1 MSELQKQFL
10 EEIEQMFWFN
20 LTNSEKNVEFDFGQ
34 YKLNRLYK
42 PFINLY
48 SKDFFVSI
56 EKGITNDKEKQKV
69 IDTFIDFFSLYYN
82 NWDFG
87 YFKSKFNNY
96 QYRVNYSWKDT
107 EFFWATKDC
116 YYVKTSDVVNEIEL
130 NAINTQ
136 TWLDIWEQKEDVKL
150 KFTKKVK
157 SSNERN
163 DKFDFEIEIK
173 DLFIQNEDEDEI
185 KIGYE
190 IIFYNWEESS
200 VNKSTKLKEIKE
212 ELKKYKIDYE
222 NNVWLQNALDNF
234 LKKWWRDYFIH
245 KRLKEFLSEELE
257 WYFFQVLKDDIQNK
271 VAILEIQNQINTL
284 KERYSED
291 KDYLDFQIAKL
302 LKESSNEKN
311 LNIYTFSYAWILN
324 FINIISDLEELK
336 KSLWTKKRKVVRED
350 FCITLWKLDE
360 HIKVDRKEIFEE
372 ISKNENQILEW
383 KELLSNDLKHLKD
396 INIDWIINDLKFQN
410 FEKTKNIVVDTKHFD
425 RKSEVY
431 KRISWMWKQELFEDN
446 AKLDWILIKSENFQA
461 LNTLQDKYAWKIKTT
476 YIDPLYN
483 TWSDWFVYK
492 DWFSHSTWC
501 SMMYDRLVLG
511 KKMLSDD
518 WVLFWSIDDFEVESF
533 KMIWINIFWE
543 KYLDNFIWR
552 KSWEWRDWKMKNTTT
567 FRKDHEY
574 IITLFNWNLS
584 LNKIKELPSFVWKWS
599 NPDND
604 IKWDWLSWSISRS
617 DEWSNI
623 NSEKYYSVISPSWN
637 VITRQFDI
645 TKEEFEKFDKEWKI
659 YWGESWN
666 NVPRFKI
673 YINEKRE
680 ITPYSIF
687 LNKWTTTN
695 GSKRLWDLLWNIDLA
710 NEMRPKPPFL
720 IETLVQLWSEK
731 DSIILDFFFWSW
743 TTLEW
748 VIDLNKDDN
757 WNRKILWIEMWNH
770 FESIT
775 LKRMKKLFYS
785 FDWKDWKAQDLN
797 WYNWFFK
804 YLYLNQYDDWFSENG
819 YLKNLESNINALE
832 SLKIEENKISDL
844 VFRLKDLKEKIYNA
858 DESL

>member
-1 MSELQKQFL
+1 MSDLQKQFL

-48 SKDFFVSI
+48 SKEFFNALESDI
-56 EKGITNDKEKQKV
+56 INDKEKQKV
-69 IDTFIDFFSLYYN
+69 VDTFIDFFSLYYN

-130 NAINTQ
+130 NAINSQ
-136 TWLDIWEQKEDVKL
+136 TWINFNEIQDEEIKL

-157 SSNERN
+157 SSNEKN

-173 DLFIQNEDEDEI
+173 DLFSEVEDEEEI

-190 IIFYNWEESS
+190 IVFYNWEES
-200 VNKSTKLKEIKE
+200 KITKPTKLKQIKE
-212 ELKKYKIDYE
+212 ELKKHNIDYD
-222 NNVWLQNALDNF
+222 NNSWLQNALDNF

-284 KERYSED
+284 KEKYSDD
-291 KDYLDFQIAKL
+291 KEYLDFQIAKL
-302 LKESSNEKN
+302 LKESNWDEKN

-336 KSLWTKKRKVVRED
+336 KSLWTKKRKVIRED

-360 HIKVDRKEIFEE
+360 HIKVDRKEFFES
-372 ISKNENQILEW
+372 IAKNENQILEW

-461 LNTLQDKYAWKIKTT
+461 LNTLQDKYAWKISTI

-483 TWSDWFVYK
+483 TWSDGFIYK
-492 DWFSHSTWC
+492 DWYSHWTWS
-501 SMMYDRLVLG
+501 SMLKDRLD
-511 KKMLSDD
+511 LS
-518 WVLFWSIDDFEVESF
+518 L
-533 KMIWINIFWE
+533 
-543 KYLDNFIWR
+543 KYLNIWWDFF
-552 KSWEWRDWKMKNTTT
+552 SS
-567 FRKDHEY
+567 
-574 IITLFNWNLS
+574 IWNH
-584 LNKIKELPSFVWKWS
+584 
-599 NPDND
+599 
-604 IKWDWLSWSISRS
+604 
-617 DEWSNI
+617 
-623 NSEKYYSVISPSWN
+623 
-637 VITRQFDI
+637 
-645 TKEEFEKFDKEWKI
+645 
-659 YWGESWN
+659 ESWN
-666 NVPRFKI
+666 LNQLLNLVFWEENFIEKLIYFSWNMMNLWWLNSKDFFEQKDYIYHYSNWQNNRTFNKLFKVKLKYLYGLEKRHWI
-673 YINEKRE
+673 DNPFTKAFVNNLLKKEYIKYFKDANFSWYTCDLIWKVENSKIVKLYIEIWDEEQKNRINIDLFEDIITEKRE
-680 ITPYSIF
+680 WFDDDRKYFVEIIGDLFDEIYSFKYRPIIMSESTWF
-687 LNKWTTTN
+687 NSWQKPEKLI
-695 GSKRLWDLLWNIDLA
+695 KRIILSSSNFQD
-710 NEMRPKPPFL
+710 
-720 IETLVQLWSEK
+720 
-731 DSIILDFFFWSW
+731 IILDYFLWSW
-743 TTLEW
+743 TTTSVSHKMGRKYLWFEMW
-748 VIDLNKDDN
+748 EHFENIILPRMK
-757 WNRKILWIEMWNH
+757 KILWWDNSWI
-770 FESIT
+770 
-775 LKRMKKLFYS
+775 S
-785 FDWKDWKAQDLN
+785 FQENYN
-797 WYNWFFK
+797 WWWFFK
-804 YLYLNQYDDWFSENG
+804 YLYLNQYDDWFSDNG
-819 YLKNLESNINALE
+819 YLKNLESEINALE

-844 VFRLKDLKEKIYNA
+844 VFRLKDLKEKIYNG
-858 DESL
+858 DENL

>member
-1 MSELQKQFL
+1 MSDLQKQFL

-48 SKDFFVSI
+48 SKEFFNALESDI
-56 EKGITNDKEKQKV
+56 INDKEKQKV
-69 IDTFIDFFSLYYN
+69 VDTFIDFFSLYYN

-107 EFFWATKDC
+107 EFFWATRDC
-116 YYVKTSDVVNEIEL
+116 YYVKTSDVINEIEL

-136 TWLDIWEQKEDVKL
+136 TWLNIWEQKEDLKL

-157 SSNERN
+157 SSNEKN
-163 DKFDFEIEIK
+163 DTFNFEIEIK
-173 DLFIQNEDEDEI
+173 DLFSEVEDEEET

-190 IIFYNWEESS
+190 IVFYNWEES
-200 VNKSTKLKEIKE
+200 KITKPTKLKQIKE
-212 ELKKYKIDYE
+212 ELKKHNIDYE
-222 NNVWLQNALDNF
+222 NNSWLQNALDNF

-291 KDYLDFQIAKL
+291 KEYLDFQIAKL

-360 HIKVDRKEIFEE
+360 HIKVDRKEFFEE

-476 YIDPLYN
+476 YIDPPFNLWENGDFMYK
-483 TWSDWFVYK
+483 TDYLDWSWA
-492 DWFSHSTWC
+492 SLLH
-501 SMMYDRLVLG
+501 DRITLWKRL
-511 KKMLSDD
+511 LSDD
-518 WVLFWSIDDFEVESF
+518 WSFWTRCDYNWDHIVRPI
-533 KMIWINIFWE
+533 KNKIFWE
-543 KYLDNFIWR
+543 QNFMNEIIVWKSNRIKTKWNKYLSWYDNIFFFA
-552 KSWEWRDWKMKNTTT
+552 K
-567 FRKDHEY
+567 
-574 IITLFNWNLS
+574 
-584 LNKIKELPSFVWKWS
+584 
-599 NPDND
+599 
-604 IKWDWLSWSISRS
+604 
-617 DEWSNI
+617 NI
-623 NSEKYYSVISPSWN
+623 NSLSFTHLSKANENDWYRWMDKPWEVWSIISIDKLHLFSKENIRYDKDWNPTSRAKIILWKECLPPNNSRYPSQETISKLEQEWKIKLNWNWTPQMKRPDEVYLTDNWTDLFGYSNTTWFTTENNEELLLRVIKTWTLENNIVLDFFMWSATTQATSQKLWRKYIWVEFWN
-637 VITRQFDI
+637 Q
-645 TKEEFEKFDKEWKI
+645 FEKFDLPRLKEVISWK
-659 YWGESWN
+659 ESW
-666 NVPRFKI
+666 I
-673 YINEKRE
+673 
-680 ITPYSIF
+680 
-687 LNKWTTTN
+687 
-695 GSKRLWDLLWNIDLA
+695 SK
-710 NEMRPKPPFL
+710 
-720 IETLVQLWSEK
+720 EK
-731 DSIILDFFFWSW
+731 DVDYKWW
-743 TTLEW
+743 
-748 VIDLNKDDN
+748 
-757 WNRKILWIEMWNH
+757 
-770 FESIT
+770 
-775 LKRMKKLFYS
+775 
-785 FDWKDWKAQDLN
+785 
-797 WYNWFFK
+797 WFFK

-819 YLKNLESNINALE
+819 YLKNLESDINALE

-844 VFRLKDLKEKIYNA
+844 VFRLKDLKEKIYNW